1 MPWWRASSTA
11 HLPKIVMADIEVPNA
26 VRKVK
31 LAEVNE
37 ALVEELTEMIL
48 GMEDYEQIH
57 RAKN

>member
-11 HLPKIVMADIEVPNA
+11 IFPKIVMADIEVPNA
-26 VRKVK
+26 VRNVR

-48 GMEDYEQIH
+48 GMEDYGQIH